1 MEDIPDKIRMLSNK
15 VIFFFILCLFA
26 SCSNLQER
34 AIFERMPAEETNCQD
49 LAKNLFMKDNY
60 IEDLNQALI
69 DKKLL
74 KFSNKFVTVQHPRMD
89 WINRARASLNRSLK
103 NWNNNKYPAF
113 YIFSDEDVVTEA
125 RRYFETINS
134 MVTHEITPAP
144 EASKNLE
151 VVSGWMKSF
160 ENYQKD
166 VDNLLEERISLQYNL
181 KILKKFKQTEDIQ
194 DIKLV
199 IKRNGEL
206 KEEVITLRKSDKDK
220 NFQIERLK
228 AEIKALDGTILKN
241 GKIKD
246 RIIQQAALNDM
257 LTITQ
262 REFEY
267 GIKNTDGAHPE
278 LTLELEKLNALLAKA
293 ELKPTT
299 YGIYRVTNKIF
310 IREVVSATK
319 IDWVYKKFVETPA
332 LKFKEIFD
340 AFIKKKTAQ
349 TQEEKIGIF
358 KRIYAKVTSITP
370 KQLTIAT
377 GSVVV
382 AGVGFERYFAINGD
396 PIIIEERGGPEFVET
411 DEARQETLDDKKH
424 KEQLDRT
431 KKEDTKR
438 TDEHSEVVEVHLNE
452 LE

>member
-1 MEDIPDKIRMLSNK
+1 MVP
-15 VIFFFILCLFA
+15 LFV
-26 SCSNLQER
+26 SCSNMQER
-34 AIFERMPAEETNCQD
+34 SVFERMPAEEANCQE
-49 LAKNLFMKDNY
+49 LAKSLFMKDNY
-60 IEDLNQALI
+60 KEDLNQALI

-113 YIFSDEDVVTEA
+113 YIFSDDDVVTEA
-125 RRYFETINS
+125 RRYFDTINS

-151 VVSGWMKSF
+151 IVSGWMKSF

-181 KILKKFKQTEDIQ
+181 KILKKFKQTQDIQ

-199 IKRNGEL
+199 IKRNGEF

-220 NFQIERLK
+220 DFQIKRLK

-246 RIIQQAALNDM
+246 RIIQQAALNDI

-267 GIKNTDGAHPE
+267 GIKNTEGAHPE
-278 LTLELEKLNALLAKA
+278 LTLELEKLNDLLSKT

-299 YGIYRVTNKIF
+299 YGVYRVTNKIF
-310 IREVVSATK
+310 IRETISATK
-319 IDWVYKKFVETPA
+319 IDWAYKKFVETPA

-340 AFIKKKTAQ
+340 AFIKKKTAE
-349 TQEEKIGIF
+349 TEEEKIGIF
-358 KRIYAKVTSITP
+358 KRIYAKITSITP
-370 KQLTIAT
+370 KQLAIGT
-377 GSVVV
+377 GSVVT
-382 AGVGFERYFAINGD
+382 AGVGFERYFAIKDD
-396 PIIIEERGGPEFVET
+396 PVILEERDSTEVLET
-411 DEARQETLDDKKH
+411 NEAKQETLDDKKH

-452 LE
+452 LD